1 MIIVKFPGGILFSGH
16 IKTDAHL
23 HLSFAVKFMSRENWI
38 HIFTENP
45 IIPVSTMESLKIL
58 KVRFRRFRRYKH
70 PHPELKSP
78 KLYLTQCLYIM
89 IDSHESTKSHSHES
103 LKR

>member
-38 HIFTENP
+38 HRFTENP

-58 KVRFRRFRRYKH
+58 LVKVRGFRWYKH
-70 PHPELKSP
+70 PHPELTSP
-78 KLYLTQCLYIM
+78 KLYL
-89 IDSHESTKSHSHES
+89 KHSVYTS
-103 LKR
+103 